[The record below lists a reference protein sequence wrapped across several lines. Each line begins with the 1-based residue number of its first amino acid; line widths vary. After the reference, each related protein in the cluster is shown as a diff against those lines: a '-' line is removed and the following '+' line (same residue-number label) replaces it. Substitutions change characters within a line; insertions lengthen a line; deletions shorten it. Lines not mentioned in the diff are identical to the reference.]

1 MPIDLSRRD
10 VLRLGLVASAAAG
23 LAACTTSP
31 AGRPTTTDPGGPQD
45 PDRALRAEI
54 GRDELRLTALYA
66 QAAAAL
72 PGAAAARV
80 SAIGARHVAYRTA
93 VDPAG
98 LSGASGA
105 TGATGATG
113 PSGSTGPAASVAPP
127 SIPPTALTALSILV
141 AAETTAAGDRARQT
155 AAAVDPELARIVVL
169 VGAGAAAAA
178 AALSSARAR

>member
-54 GRDELRLTALYA
+54 GRDELRLTALYT
-66 QAAAAL
+66 QAAGAL

-98 LSGASGA
+98 LSGA
-105 TGATGATG
+105 TGVTGATG

-141 AAETTAAGDRARQT
+141 AAETAAAGDRARQS
-155 AAAVDPELARIVVL
+155 AAAIDPELARIVVL

>member
-1 MPIDLSRRD
+1 VPIDLSRRD
-10 VLRLGLVASAAAG
+10 VLRLGLAASAAAG

-54 GRDELRLTALYA
+54 GRDELRLTALYN
-66 QAAAAL
+66 QAAGAL
-72 PGAAAARV
+72 PGAAATRV
-80 SAIGARHVAYRTA
+80 SAIGARHVAYRAA

-98 LSGASGA
+98 LSGT

-113 PSGSTGPAASVAPP
+113 PSGPTGPAASVAPP

-141 AAETTAAGDRARQT
+141 SAETAAARERARQS

>member
-1 MPIDLSRRD
+1 VPIDLSRRD
-10 VLRLGLVASAAAG
+10 VLRLGLAASAAAG

-54 GRDELRLTALYA
+54 GRDELRLTALYT
-66 QAAAAL
+66 QAAGAL

-98 LSGASGA
+98 LSGA
-105 TGATGATG
+105 TGVTGATG

-141 AAETTAAGDRARQT
+141 AAETAAAGDRARQS
-155 AAAVDPELARIVVL
+155 AAAIDPELARIVVL

>member
-10 VLRLGLVASAAAG
+10 VLRLGLAASAAAG

-54 GRDELRLTALYA
+54 GRDELRLTALYT
-66 QAAAAL
+66 QAAGAL

-98 LSGASGA
+98 LSGA

-141 AAETTAAGDRARQT
+141 AAETAAAGDRARQS
-155 AAAVDPELARIVVL
+155 AAAIDPELARIVVL

>member
-1 MPIDLSRRD
+1 VPIDLSRRD
-10 VLRLGLVASAAAG
+10 VLRLGLAASAAAG

-54 GRDELRLTALYA
+54 GRDELRLTALYT
-66 QAAAAL
+66 QAAGAL

-98 LSGASGA
+98 LSGA

-141 AAETTAAGDRARQT
+141 AAETAAAGDRARQS
-155 AAAVDPELARIVVL
+155 AAAIDPELARIVVL

>member
-10 VLRLGLVASAAAG
+10 VLRLGLAASAAAG

-54 GRDELRLTALYA
+54 GRDELRLTALYT
-66 QAAAAL
+66 QAAGAL

-98 LSGASGA
+98 LSGA
-105 TGATGATG
+105 TGVTGATG

-141 AAETTAAGDRARQT
+141 AAETAAAGDRARQS
-155 AAAVDPELARIVVL
+155 AAAIDPELARIVVL

>member
-10 VLRLGLVASAAAG
+10 VLRLGLAASAAAG

-54 GRDELRLTALYA
+54 GRDELRLTALYT
-66 QAAAAL
+66 QAAGAL

-98 LSGASGA
+98 LSGA

-141 AAETTAAGDRARQT
+141 AAETTAAGDRARQS

>member
-1 MPIDLSRRD
+1 VPIDLSRRD

-72 PGAAAARV
+72 PGAAVARV
-80 SAIGARHVAYRTA
+80 GAIGARHVAYRTA

-98 LSGASGA
+98 LSGA

-141 AAETTAAGDRARQT
+141 AAETAAAGDRARQS
-155 AAAVDPELARIVVL
+155 AAAIDPELARIVVL

>member
-10 VLRLGLVASAAAG
+10 VLRLGLAASAAAG

-54 GRDELRLTALYA
+54 GRDELRLTALYT
-66 QAAAAL
+66 QAAGAL

-98 LSGASGA
+98 LSGA
-105 TGATGATG
+105 TGVTGATG

-141 AAETTAAGDRARQT
+141 AAETTAAGDRARQS
-155 AAAVDPELARIVVL
+155 AVAVDPELARIVVL